1 MVTQV
6 VMQRM
11 LFGSAISQ
19 QSKTEFFSATDLVKA
34 GNQWRAENK
43 LDLFNLNSFLNNK
56 STKDFI
62 NELEKE
68 FGKCKINSKGKNQH
82 TWVHPYLFIKISLA
96 INPKLEVEVYKWLFD
111 ELLKYRNNSGDS
123 YKKMTGAL
131 WNNTTRK
138 DTFAKSMI
146 KVAEII
152 REACNVT
159 DWQSASESQLKLRD
173 RIHENISL
181 LSDVLKDNNQ
191 AIRIGIKKALES

>member
-159 DWQSASESQLKLRD
+159 DWQTASESQLKLRD